1 MDKISIHNSEY
12 SDLREK
18 VFIQNILLKASSS
31 REEVLER
38 ELIYCK
44 QELENYKKELY
55 YVGIMNIISTSVLVV
70 TLGTLLLHK

>member
-12 SDLREK
+12 SNLREK
-18 VFIQNILLKASSS
+18 VFIQKILLKALSC

-55 YVGIMNIISTSVLVV
+55 YVGIMNIISVSVLVV

>member
-1 MDKISIHNSEY
+1 MDKVSIHNSEY

-18 VFIQNILLKASSS
+18 VFVQEILLKASSC

-44 QELENYKKELY
+44 QEVENYKKELY
-55 YVGIMNIISTSVLVV
+55 NVGIMNVISVSVLVI

>member
-1 MDKISIHNSEY
+1 MDKVTIHYSEY

-18 VFIQNILLKASSS
+18 VFVQEILLKASSS
-31 REEVLER
+31 REKVLEK

-44 QELENYKKELY
+44 QELESYKKELY
-55 YVGIMNIISTSVLVV
+55 NVGIMNVISVSVLVI